1 MSLIFFEFAGCTFG
15 RFQHLYMLHAV
26 SEDAYYIL
34 VDKDWMRF
42 NLLVIGRNDTL
53 VLYNRDFSNRSS
65 ILGGVVNAA
74 AC

>member
-1 MSLIFFEFAGCTFG
+1 
-15 RFQHLYMLHAV
+15 MLHAV